1 MKKILENFYTLH
13 LIKHMAQVND
23 EQDDKKDIPLEDC
36 VIKED
41 GTVDC
46 GIKQKNLQKLVQKG
60 ITIQGVI
67 VTQQVDEQKS
77 PQTKQV
83 EQKKKDSSPKSGCGC
98 FEDNPD
104 ENKDTETEAE
114 ITNSSESST
123 ELSIRGYKKS
133 EVSPEDWKSLLDL
146 KAEEE
151 KQ

>member
-1 MKKILENFYTLH
+1 MT
-13 LIKHMAQVND
+13 QVND
-23 EQDDKKDIPLEDC
+23 EQDNKEDIPLENC
-36 VIKED
+36 VVKED

-46 GIKQKNLQKLVQKG
+46 GIKQKNLQKLVQKE

-77 PQTKQV
+77 PQIKQV

-114 ITNSSESST
+114 ITNSGESST
-123 ELSIRGYKKS
+123 E
-133 EVSPEDWKSLLDL
+133 PSLLCYKNDSVSYYTNSFCV
-146 KAEEE
+146 
-151 KQ
+151 

>member
-1 MKKILENFYTLH
+1 MTE
-13 LIKHMAQVND
+13 VND
-23 EQDDKKDIPLEDC
+23 EQDNKNDIPLENC
-36 VIKED
+36 VVKKD
-41 GTVDC
+41 GTIDC

-67 VTQQVDEQKS
+67 VTQQVDEQKN

-98 FEDNPD
+98 EDNPD
-104 ENKDTETEAE
+104 ENKDTETDAE

-123 ELSIRGYKKS
+123 EPSLLCYKKS

-151 KQ
+151 RQSDD